1 MILSVD
7 NIHLS
12 YGRLSVVRGLSFELD
27 RGEIGCLLGA
37 SGCGK
42 TTALRAIA
50 GFERLLSGEI
60 KINDQL
66 VSSAD
71 DMVAPEKRSVGM
83 VFQDQALFP
92 HLRVIDNVGFG
103 LRKLGRE
110 EVTEKVNQ
118 LLELTGLKGL
128 GQRYPHEL
136 SGGQQQRVALARAL
150 APEPAVLLL
159 DEPFSNLDTGLR
171 RGLGEEVRSILKQ
184 RGTATLLVTHDQE
197 EAFALADKIGLM
209 ENGRM
214 LQWASPYVLYHQ
226 PATPYV
232 AAFTGRGS
240 YLEARIDDHCLTHAL
255 GTSPI
260 PKDFAPGE
268 GGECLLLVR
277 PDDLQM
283 DERGVAVTVTAR
295 QFQGAEI
302 LYRLALPDGTL
313 VAALFPS
320 HTNFQTGQT
329 LRVSLC
335 AKHLVVFPKDH
346 PACFIH
352 SDSA

>member
-1 MILSVD
+1 MILTVE

-12 YGRLSVVRGLSFELD
+12 YGRLSVVRGLSFQLD

-50 GFERLLSGEI
+50 GFERLLSGTI
-60 KINDQL
+60 AIHQQV

-71 DMVAPEKRSVGM
+71 VMVAPEKRSVGM

-92 HLRVIDNVGFG
+92 HLRVIDNIGFG
-103 LRKLGRE
+103 LRGIERDERVAK
-110 EVTEKVNQ
+110 VTQ
-118 LLELTGLKGL
+118 LLNLVGLKGL
-128 GQRYPHEL
+128 GSRYPHEL

-171 RGLGEEVRSILKQ
+171 RGLGEEVRGILKE

-197 EAFALADKIGLM
+197 EAFALADKVGLM
-209 ENGRM
+209 QNGRM
-214 LQWASPYVLYHQ
+214 LQWASPYALYHQ

-240 YLEARIDDHCLTHAL
+240 YLDATIQDQELLHAL
-255 GTSPI
+255 GRSPI
-260 PKDFAPGE
+260 PADFHATPGA
-268 GGECLLLVR
+268 ECLLLVR
-277 PDDLQM
+277 PDDVQL
-283 DERGVAVTVTAR
+283 DPNGAKASVVSR
-295 QFQGAEI
+295 QFQGAET
-302 LYRLALPDGTL
+302 LYRLGLSDGHQ

-320 HTNFQTGQT
+320 HTDYAVGDTIA
-329 LRVSLC
+329 VSLV
-335 AKHLVVFPKDH
+335 AKHLVVFPKDQ
-346 PACFIH
+346 PAALIN
-352 SDSA
+352 SPNP

>member
-1 MILSVD
+1 MVLSVN

-12 YGRLSVVRGLSFELD
+12 YGRLSVVRGLSFSLD

-60 KINDQL
+60 TIGDQL

-71 DMVAPEKRSVGM
+71 VMVAPERRSVGM

-92 HLRVIDNVGFG
+92 HLRVLDNVAFG
-103 LRKLGRE
+103 LRSMAAE
-110 EVTEKVNQ
+110 ERAIELER
-118 LLELTGLKGL
+118 LLELTGLTGL

-150 APEPAVLLL
+150 APRPSVLLL

-171 RGLGEEVRSILKQ
+171 RGLGEEVRAILKH
-184 RGTATLLVTHDQE
+184 RGTAALLVTHDQE
-197 EAFALADKIGLM
+197 EAFAPADRIGLM
-209 ENGRM
+209 EGGRM
-214 LQWASPYVLYHQ
+214 LQWATPYELYHQ

-240 YLEARIDDHCLTHAL
+240 YLKATIDGDWLIHPL
-255 GTSPI
+255 GRSPKPTSLAAGT
-260 PKDFAPGE
+260 DF
-268 GGECLLLVR
+268 LLLVR
-277 PDDLQM
+277 PDDLKL
-283 DERGVAVTVTAR
+283 DEAGTQVKVMER
-295 QFQGAEI
+295 QFQGADM
-302 LYRLALPDGTL
+302 LYRLMLSDGSQ

-320 HTNFQTGQT
+320 HTDYA
-329 LRVSLC
+329 LDDEIKISLV
-335 AKHLVVFPKDH
+335 AKHLVVFPKDQ
-346 PACFIH
+346 PATLIKPLSH
-352 SDSA
+352 

>member
-1 MILSVD
+1 MILEVN

-12 YGRLSVVRGLSFELD
+12 YGRLSVVRGLSFALD

-42 TTALRAIA
+42 TTALRAVA
-50 GFERLLSGEI
+50 GLERLLSGEI
-60 KINDQL
+60 TINANT
-66 VSSAD
+66 VSTAD

-103 LRKLGRE
+103 LRGLHKDERIDRIE
-110 EVTEKVNQ
+110 Q

-150 APEPAVLLL
+150 APEPSVLLL
-159 DEPFSNLDTGLR
+159 DEPFSNLDAGLR
-171 RGLGEEVRSILKQ
+171 RDIGEEVRAILKA

-209 ENGRM
+209 EDGRM
-214 LQWASPYVLYHQ
+214 LQWASPYDLYHQ

-240 YLEARIDDHCLTHAL
+240 YLTARKDHNELVHAL
-255 GTSPI
+255 GRSPL
-260 PKDFAPGE
+260 PATYRANGQ
-268 GGECLLLVR
+268 CVVLVR
-277 PDDLQM
+277 PDDIEPCE
-283 DERGVAVTVTAR
+283 DGTPVEVVGK
-295 QFQGAEI
+295 QFQGAQN
-302 LYRLALPDGTL
+302 LYQLALADGTHL
-313 VAALFPS
+313 VALWPS
-320 HTNFQTGQT
+320 HMNHKLHETITI
-329 LRVSLC
+329 R
-335 AKHLVVFPKDH
+335 LVNDALVTFPDDQ
-346 PACFIH
+346 PTDLIQPVNA
-352 SDSA
+352 

>member
-1 MILSVD
+1 MILSVN
-7 NIHLS
+7 NIHVS
-12 YGRLSVVRGLSFELD
+12 YGRLSVVRGLSFSLE

-42 TTALRAIA
+42 TTALRTIA

-60 KINDQL
+60 AIGSQL

-71 DMVAPEKRSVGM
+71 VMVAPEKRSVGM

-103 LRKLGRE
+103 LRSMATQERLA
-110 EVTEKVNQ
+110 EVDR
-118 LLELTGLKGL
+118 LLDLTGLMGL

-171 RGLGEEVRSILKQ
+171 RGLGEEVREILKQ
-184 RGTATLLVTHDQE
+184 RGTAALLVTHDQE

-209 ENGRM
+209 EGGRM
-214 LQWASPYVLYHQ
+214 LQWASPYELYHQ

-240 YLEARIDDHCLTHAL
+240 YLSAEVNDEKLVHPLGFSPKPTDLTEH
-255 GTSPI
+255 
-260 PKDFAPGE
+260 GE
-268 GGECLLLVR
+268 YLLLVR
-277 PDDLQM
+277 PDDLRVDPQ
-283 DERGVAVTVTAR
+283 GTQVTIVGR
-295 QFQGAEI
+295 QFQGAEM
-302 LYRLALPDGTL
+302 LYRLALQDGSQIS
-313 VAALFPS
+313 ALFPS
-320 HTNFQTGQT
+320 RTDYQVGQSIGISF
-329 LRVSLC
+329 V
-335 AKHLVVFPKDH
+335 AKEPVVFPK
-346 PACFIH
+346 IQ
-352 SDSA
+352 SASSTNPLKV

>member
-1 MILSVD
+1 MILTVE

-12 YGRLSVVRGLSFELD
+12 YGRLSVVRGLSFQLD

-50 GFERLLSGEI
+50 GFERLLSGTI
-60 KINDQL
+60 AIHQQV

-71 DMVAPEKRSVGM
+71 VMVAPEKRSVGM

-92 HLRVIDNVGFG
+92 HLRVVDNVGFG
-103 LRKLGRE
+103 LRSIERDERMAK
-110 EVTEKVNQ
+110 VTQ
-118 LLELTGLKGL
+118 LLELVGLKGL
-128 GQRYPHEL
+128 GGRYPHEL

-150 APEPAVLLL
+150 APEPAVLLM

-171 RGLGEEVRSILKQ
+171 RGLGEEVRAILKE

-197 EAFALADKIGLM
+197 EAFALADKVGLM
-209 ENGRM
+209 QNGRM
-214 LQWASPYVLYHQ
+214 LQWASPYTLYHQ

-240 YLEARIDDHCLTHAL
+240 YLDATIQGDELLHAL
-255 GTSPI
+255 GRSPI
-260 PKDFAPGE
+260 PADFDANPGA
-268 GGECLLLVR
+268 ECLLLVR
-277 PDDLQM
+277 PDDVQL
-283 DERGVAVTVTAR
+283 DANGVKASILGR
-295 QFQGAEI
+295 QFQGAET
-302 LYRLALPDGTL
+302 LYRLGLSDGHQ

-320 HTNFQTGQT
+320 HTDYAVGETIG
-329 LRVSLC
+329 VSLV
-335 AKHLVVFPKDH
+335 AKHLVVFGKDQ
-346 PACFIH
+346 PAALIN
-352 SDSA
+352 SPNP

>member
-12 YGRLSVVRGLSFELD
+12 YGRLSVVRGLSFSLD
-27 RGEIGCLLGA
+27 KGEIGCLLGA

-60 KINDQL
+60 TIHGQL

-71 DMVAPEKRSVGM
+71 VMVSPEKRSVGM

-92 HLRVIDNVGFG
+92 HLRVVDNVGFG
-103 LRKLGRE
+103 LRKLNRDERMGRVE
-110 EVTEKVNQ
+110 Q
-118 LLELTGLKGL
+118 LLALTGLTGL

-150 APEPAVLLL
+150 APEPAVLLM

-171 RGLGEEVRSILKQ
+171 RGLADEVRSILKD

-197 EAFALADKIGLM
+197 EAFALADRVGLM
-209 ENGRM
+209 DDGRM
-214 LQWASPYVLYHQ
+214 LQWASPYTLYHQ

-232 AAFTGRGS
+232 AAFTGRSS
-240 YLEARIDDHCLTHAL
+240 YLEASIEGNHIVHAL
-255 GTSPI
+255 GRTPKPPAFGDSP
-260 PKDFAPGE
+260 
-268 GGECLLLVR
+268 ECLVLVR
-277 PDDLQM
+277 PDDLKV
-283 DERGVAVTVTAR
+283 DESGVRATIVER
-295 QFQGAEI
+295 QFQGADM
-302 LYRLALPDGTL
+302 LYRLVLPDDSQVT
-313 VAALFPS
+313 ALFPS
-320 HTNFQTGQT
+320 HTNYEIGEEIKIT
-329 LRVSLC
+329 LV
-335 AKHLVVFPKDH
+335 AKHPVVFPKDQ
-346 PACFIH
+346 PACSMRSLRH
-352 SDSA
+352 

>member
-1 MILSVD
+1 MILTVD

-12 YGRLSVVRGLSFELD
+12 YGRLSVVRGLSFSLA

-60 KINDQL
+60 RINDQV

-92 HLRVIDNVGFG
+92 HLRVIDNVSFG
-103 LRKLGRE
+103 LRSLSRDERFSRVEG
-110 EVTEKVNQ
+110 
-118 LLELTGLKGL
+118 LLELTGLTGL

-171 RGLGEEVRSILKQ
+171 RGLGEEVRAILKE

-197 EAFALADKIGLM
+197 EAFALADRIGLM
-209 ENGRM
+209 QDGRM
-214 LQWASPYVLYHQ
+214 LQWDSPYELYHQ
-226 PATPYV
+226 PATPLC
-232 AAFTGRGS
+232 GR
-240 YLEARIDDHCLTHAL
+240 
-255 GTSPI
+255 
-260 PKDFAPGE
+260 
-268 GGECLLLVR
+268 V
-277 PDDLQM
+277 
-283 DERGVAVTVTAR
+283 
-295 QFQGAEI
+295 
-302 LYRLALPDGTL
+302 YRTW
-313 VAALFPS
+313 
-320 HTNFQTGQT
+320 
-329 LRVSLC
+329 
-335 AKHLVVFPKDH
+335 
-346 PACFIH
+346 
-352 SDSA
+352 

>member
-1 MILSVD
+1 MILTVD

-12 YGRLSVVRGLSFELD
+12 YGRLSVVRGLSFSLA

-60 KINDQL
+60 RINNQV

-92 HLRVIDNVGFG
+92 HLRVIDNVSFG
-103 LRKLGRE
+103 LRSLSRDERFSRVEG
-110 EVTEKVNQ
+110 
-118 LLELTGLKGL
+118 LLELTGLTGL

-171 RGLGEEVRSILKQ
+171 RGLGEEVRAILKE

-197 EAFALADKIGLM
+197 EAFALADRIGLM
-209 ENGRM
+209 QDGRM
-214 LQWASPYVLYHQ
+214 LQWDSPYELYHQ

-240 YLEARIDDHCLTHAL
+240 YLNARVEGNQLIHAL
-255 GTSPI
+255 GRSSLPADC
-260 PKDFAPGE
+260 PSDDE
-268 GGECLLLVR
+268 LLLLVR
-277 PDDLQM
+277 PDDLRLDDQ
-283 DERGVAVTVTAR
+283 GLPLKVVAR
-295 QFQGAEI
+295 QFQGADI
-302 LYRLALPDGTL
+302 LYRLALSDGTQ

-320 HTNFQTGQT
+320 HTNYVINEEI
-329 LRVSLC
+329 RVSLVP
-335 AKHLVVFPKDH
+335 KHLVVFPKDQ
-346 PACFIH
+346 PAALINPVNP
-352 SDSA
+352 